1 MNPGDWVFGLHAV
14 ASLLERTP
22 DRVQGLW
29 VDSNRRDSRVR
40 AVVWRAQQNGID
52 VHHEARAEL
61 DRLAGGGA
69 HQGILARLAEVLV
82 VSIEDDLATIL
93 EAASGPPLILAL
105 DGVQD
110 PHNLGACMR
119 SADAAGVHAVI
130 APADRAVGL
139 TAAARKVACGAA
151 ETVPFV
157 QVTNLARCLR
167 KLKDDGLWVVGA
179 DGDAEDS
186 VFDVDFTGPM
196 VVVLGAEEK
205 GLRRLTREEC
215 DMLAHIPM
223 AGSVAS
229 LNVSVAAG
237 VVLFEA
243 VRQRRNV
250 PSA

>member
-1 MNPGDWVFGLHAV
+1 
-14 ASLLERTP
+14 
-22 DRVQGLW
+22 
-29 VDSNRRDSRVR
+29 
-40 AVVWRAQQNGID
+40 
-52 VHHEARAEL
+52 
-61 DRLAGGGA
+61 
-69 HQGILARLAEVLV
+69 
-82 VSIEDDLATIL
+82 
-93 EAASGPPLILAL
+93 
-105 DGVQD
+105 
-110 PHNLGACMR
+110 
-119 SADAAGVHAVI
+119 
-130 APADRAVGL
+130 
-139 TAAARKVACGAA
+139 VACGAA

-237 VVLFEA
+237 IILFEV
-243 VRQRRNV
+243 VRQRRYV